1 MIALAWAAPVLVLA
15 GCGACSCAVLRGHRP
30 GPGPLACL
38 RRALAIRAV
47 IVTILAVRAAI
58 WVLRTAR
65 HPLWHAR
72 YLPARAFRRIPRLDP
87 DGERLGEDEEREF
100 IVAVHSWKYARAG
113 ERSRT

>member
-1 MIALAWAAPVLVLA
+1 MIALAWAAPFLFLA
-15 GCGACSCAVLRGHRP
+15 GCGAYSCAVLRGHRP
-30 GPGPLACL
+30 GPGRLACL
-38 RRALAIRAV
+38 RRMLAVHALT
-47 IVTILAVRAAI
+47 VTILAVRAAI
-58 WVLRTAR
+58 LVLRTAR

-100 IVAVHSWKYARAG
+100 IVAVRSWKYARP